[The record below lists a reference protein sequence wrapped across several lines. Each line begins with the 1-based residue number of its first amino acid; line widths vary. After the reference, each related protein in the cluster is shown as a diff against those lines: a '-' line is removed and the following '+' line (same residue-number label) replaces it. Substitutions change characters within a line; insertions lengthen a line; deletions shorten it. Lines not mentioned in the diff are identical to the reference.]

1 MLKVVVGFEPGIVK
15 STSFS
20 DELAIRRTIV
30 TSCAIF
36 LYASCVL
43 WTVQTS
49 YELVLV
55 IDMFFLFKQY
65 FISQTKKDK
74 TAGVSLYNV
83 FSWG

>member
-15 STSFS
+15 STSFF

-30 TSCAIF
+30 TSCAIL

-43 WTVQTS
+43 WTVQTL

-55 IDMFFLFKQY
+55 IDMYMFSGQSTGESSMKVMTDISFLVA
-65 FISQTKKDK
+65 S
-74 TAGVSLYNV
+74 
-83 FSWG
+83 

>member
-43 WTVQTS
+43 WTVQTL

-55 IDMFFLFKQY
+55 IDMYMFSGQSTGDSSMQVMTDRSFLVA
-65 FISQTKKDK
+65 S
-74 TAGVSLYNV
+74 
-83 FSWG
+83 

>member
-15 STSFS
+15 PTSFS

-30 TSCAIF
+30 TPCAIF

-43 WTVQTS
+43 WTVQTL

-55 IDMFFLFKQY
+55 IDMYMFSGQSTGESSMKVMTDRSFLVA
-65 FISQTKKDK
+65 S
-74 TAGVSLYNV
+74 
-83 FSWG
+83 

>member
-20 DELAIRRTIV
+20 DELAIRRTTF

-36 LYASCVL
+36 MYASCVL
-43 WTVQTS
+43 WTVQTL

-55 IDMFFLFKQY
+55 IDMYIFSGQSTGESSMKVMTDRSFLVA
-65 FISQTKKDK
+65 S
-74 TAGVSLYNV
+74 
-83 FSWG
+83 

>member
-1 MLKVVVGFEPGIVK
+1 MLKVVVGFEPRIVK

-30 TSCAIF
+30 TSCAIIC

-43 WTVQTS
+43 WTVQTL

-55 IDMFFLFKQY
+55 NDMYIFSGQSSGESSMKVMTDRSFLVA
-65 FISQTKKDK
+65 S
-74 TAGVSLYNV
+74 
-83 FSWG
+83 